1 MNPIMNLIIQIPC
14 FNEEKYIKQTIEALP
29 TSIQGIDKI
38 EVLII
43 DDGSI
48 DNTSQVA
55 RQAGIHHLVIMPHH
69 VGLAKAYATG
79 LDASLK
85 LGADI
90 IVNTD
95 ADSQY
100 FASDITN
107 LVQPIL
113 DGKAELVIGDRGVS
127 NLKHFAPSK
136 RFLQRLGSK
145 VVSKAA
151 GFEVP
156 DATSGFRAITRDLAL
171 HINVLSSYSYTLET
185 LIQAGAQNAKV
196 AFVPVKTNPDTRPS
210 RLMKNISHY
219 LMYSTVTIMR
229 SFTLYRPLR
238 VFTIIS
244 AIPILVGIGLGI
256 RFLIYY
262 FSGSGVGM
270 IQSLILAAILLILGF
285 ITFLIGLLADLISF
299 NRKLLEETVLRLR
312 KEDYN

>member
-1 MNPIMNLIIQIPC
+1 MKLIIQIPC
-14 FNEEKYIKQTIEALP
+14 FNEEKYIKQTIDALP
-29 TSIQGIDKI
+29 LQIPGIDQI

-43 DDGSI
+43 DDGST
-48 DNTSQVA
+48 DKTVEVA
-55 RQAGIHHLVIMPHH
+55 RLAGSHHLVILPHH
-69 VGLAKAYATG
+69 VGLAKAYAAG

-95 ADSQY
+95 ADNQY
-100 FASDITN
+100 FATDIVN

-113 DGKAELVIGDRGVS
+113 DGHAELVIGDRGVGK
-127 NLKHFAPSK
+127 LKHFSPSK
-136 RFLQRLGSK
+136 RLLQRLGSK

-171 HINVLSSYSYTLET
+171 HLNVLSSYSYTLET

-196 AFVPVKTNPDTRPS
+196 AYVPVKTNPDTRPS
-210 RLMKNISHY
+210 RLMKNLSHY

-244 AIPILVGIGLGI
+244 SIPILIGIGLGI
-256 RFLIYY
+256 RFLVYY
-262 FSGSGVGM
+262 FSGRGSGL

-312 KEDYN
+312 KEDYS